1 MLLTFLCK
9 YAIILSSFVAF
20 TKCSSLERENNT
32 FSKLEFVGDV
42 NTTQSKSISH
52 LFSQI
57 MNWSKENEEYDDYD
71 VVDEDDL
78 EKEEEIEGTL
88 KFLKRKNNNMI
99 KQMARVDYF
108 LLALVEDVKQLDYM
122 VEENRKRILKM
133 WRKSVKNN
141 AAMCGRINWVHYL
154 AISFVA
160 FLTI

>member
-32 FSKLEFVGDV
+32 ISKLEFVGDV
-42 NTTQSKSISH
+42 NTTQSKSINH

-71 VVDEDDL
+71 VVDEEDL
-78 EKEEEIEGTL
+78 EKEEEIEEIL
-88 KFLKRKNNNMI
+88 KFLKRKNNNMM

-133 WRKSVKNN
+133 WRKSVNN
-141 AAMCGRINWVHYL
+141 GGECGGINWVHYL

>member
-9 YAIILSSFVAF
+9 YAIIFSSFLAF

-42 NTTQSKSISH
+42 NATQSKSISQ

-57 MNWSKENEEYDDYD
+57 MNWSKENEEYD
-71 VVDEDDL
+71 VVDEEDL
-78 EKEEEIEGTL
+78 EKEEEIEEIL

-133 WRKSVKNN
+133 WRKSVNN
-141 AAMCGRINWVHYL
+141 GGVCGKINWVLYL

-160 FLTI
+160 FLII

>member
-133 WRKSVKNN
+133 WRKSVNN
-141 AAMCGRINWVHYL
+141 RAAWGRINWVHYS

-160 FLTI
+160 FLII

>member
-32 FSKLEFVGDV
+32 ISKLEFVGDV
-42 NTTQSKSISH
+42 NTTQSKSINH

-71 VVDEDDL
+71 VVDEEDL
-78 EKEEEIEGTL
+78 EKEEEIEEIL
-88 KFLKRKNNNMI
+88 KFLKRKNNNMM

-133 WRKSVKNN
+133 WRKSVNN
-141 AAMCGRINWVHYL
+141 GGECVRINWVHYL

-160 FLTI
+160 FLIT

>member
-9 YAIILSSFVAF
+9 YAIIFSSFLAF

-42 NTTQSKSISH
+42 NATQSKSISQ

-71 VVDEDDL
+71 VVDEEDL
-78 EKEEEIEGTL
+78 EIEEEIVKTL
-88 KFLKRKNNNMI
+88 KRRVNQMKNR
-99 KQMARVDYF
+99 MASIDYF

-133 WRKSVKNN
+133 WRKSVNN
-141 AAMCGRINWVHYL
+141 GGVCGKINWVLYL

-160 FLTI
+160 FLII